1 MSLPVYS
8 VVAYSGTGKTTF
20 LENLIPELR
29 KMGLRVAAVK
39 HDAHE
44 FDVDH
49 EGKDTWRM
57 TQAGAEVTCI
67 TSATHAAVMENRPTT
82 IESIIAGLRDIDVVI
97 AEGYKQKNYK
107 KIGLYRAASRR
118 PLAEIQGEFL
128 AVCTD
133 TPLDLDV
140 PQFKL
145 DDYAAVAEFIRED
158 MGKMPVHHELYGSV
172 QIKLGRKGP
181 DPKLAFGKG
190 LVELLEG
197 IPDEYEET
205 GSLRG
210 EASYE
215 KALNAIRQEDWATA
229 AELLGGVDRVSLKKK
244 HRDVE
249 NLYLQACREA
259 GIDPYPAPPD
269 PDAGET
275 PAPAPSPA
283 PVEGTPGVP
292 DSFLVTEEEQP

>member
-172 QIKLGRKGP
+172 QMCQVAAYSLTCLLVIIK
-181 DPKLAFGKG
+181 
-190 LVELLEG
+190 
-197 IPDEYEET
+197 
-205 GSLRG
+205 
-210 EASYE
+210 
-215 KALNAIRQEDWATA
+215 
-229 AELLGGVDRVSLKKK
+229 
-244 HRDVE
+244 
-249 NLYLQACREA
+249 
-259 GIDPYPAPPD
+259 
-269 PDAGET
+269 
-275 PAPAPSPA
+275 
-283 PVEGTPGVP
+283 
-292 DSFLVTEEEQP
+292 